1 MFDFSAVFVNEEFNV
16 TFQRLCES
24 AAKLGSD
31 GDVTGTRPIL
41 KELQAVL
48 QR

>member
-1 MFDFSAVFVNEEFNV
+1 MSLSIHLVFFVM
-16 TFQRLCES
+16 FQRLCDS
-24 AAKLGSD
+24 AAKLGSA
-31 GDVTGTRPIL
+31 GDVAGTKPIL

>member
-1 MFDFSAVFVNEEFNV
+1 MLFC
-16 TFQRLCES
+16 FQRLCES
-24 AAKLGSD
+24 AAKLGAD
-31 GDVTGTRPIL
+31 GDIARTRPIL